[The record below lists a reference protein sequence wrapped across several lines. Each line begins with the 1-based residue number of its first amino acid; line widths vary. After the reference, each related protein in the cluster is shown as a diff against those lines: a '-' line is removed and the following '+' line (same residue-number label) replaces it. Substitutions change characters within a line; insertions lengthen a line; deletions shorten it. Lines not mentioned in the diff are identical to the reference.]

1 MQSPKLHQSSKSSY
15 CRQGT
20 NVRPRRR
27 PIRAGVIFADEQTGS
42 DQTTARTKGASS
54 SLRTLGVQTRRG
66 TKVKSAS
73 GVPLFEPASEADGSR
88 VVPAVFIMFRSAG
101 TSFMNACIQ
110 TSDPAS
116 ATGGHA
122 QTCRRKSRL
131 ELDRYAAQ
139 LHRRCLEGKLHV
151 ARDDSCP
158 VCQRMQGVRRT
169 AHVPRHGNVVSTRVR
184 LFDRVQQ
191 REIPACGGDKP
202 ESLSPGVQHLGRDA
216 AYLGSSLAEDRN
228 VGTELAKSSSSA
240 VADAPSQLVPA
251 TLESTLTKARSPRSL
266 TASGRARTSPSCTQQ
281 PSGLPVT
288 KPTLL
293 AWSRR
298 SNSTRTRSSTPP
310 GISSTL
316 RRPGRGRTL
325 RRWTKRDRSDGIRRS
340 TPLRRDSSR
349 CFSSSRR
356 RGSSRASELFA
367 ADEFRLPVDNEISSY
382 ICIYSRWL
390 VAHTESSQSGNA
402 NFSRRGSSRRAMRI
416 W

>member
-88 VVPAVFIMFRSAG
+88 VVPAAFIMFRSAG

-158 VCQRMQGVRRT
+158 VRQRM
-169 AHVPRHGNVVSTRVR
+169 
-184 LFDRVQQ
+184 
-191 REIPACGGDKP
+191 
-202 ESLSPGVQHLGRDA
+202 
-216 AYLGSSLAEDRN
+216 
-228 VGTELAKSSSSA
+228 
-240 VADAPSQLVPA
+240 
-251 TLESTLTKARSPRSL
+251 
-266 TASGRARTSPSCTQQ
+266 
-281 PSGLPVT
+281 
-288 KPTLL
+288 
-293 AWSRR
+293 
-298 SNSTRTRSSTPP
+298 
-310 GISSTL
+310 
-316 RRPGRGRTL
+316 
-325 RRWTKRDRSDGIRRS
+325 
-340 TPLRRDSSR
+340 
-349 CFSSSRR
+349 
-356 RGSSRASELFA
+356 
-367 ADEFRLPVDNEISSY
+367 
-382 ICIYSRWL
+382 
-390 VAHTESSQSGNA
+390 
-402 NFSRRGSSRRAMRI
+402 
-416 W
+416 